1 MKHVTKRFLAIILT
15 LAMCL
20 SLLPGI
26 ALAADVYV
34 KVTDVADIT
43 SGGQFIFVANNL
55 AMPTTLSSGKFVGA
69 AVSPS
74 GDTLSG
80 DDLPVWTIEAVSG
93 GIAIKTGDSYLAYN
107 SSTNFK
113 LQASAYTW
121 TVTEANG
128 GYVINSAATTRG
140 IYLQTSSSKFGAY
153 STQNA
158 TASGYVSG
166 LQLYKLS
173 DGTDVPAGCTHEYL
187 Q

>member
-26 ALAADVYV
+26 ALAADAYV
-34 KVTDVADIT
+34 LVTDVADIT
-43 SGGQFIFVANNL
+43 AGGQFIFVANNL

-74 GDTLSG
+74 GDKLSG

-93 GIAIKTGDSYLAYN
+93 GIAIKTGDKYLAYN

-113 LQASAYTW
+113 LQASA
-121 TVTEANG
+121 
-128 GYVINSAATTRG
+128 
-140 IYLQTSSSKFGAY
+140 
-153 STQNA
+153 
-158 TASGYVSG
+158 
-166 LQLYKLS
+166 
-173 DGTDVPAGCTHEYL
+173 
-187 Q
+187 